1 MKIFIILICI
11 RNIEITDLTDIVLLH
26 VDNLLLIIGDALI
39 TLLKEEENLIIQQFN
54 DLVTEFAQLL
64 EPNQL

>member
-1 MKIFIILICI
+1 MILICI
-11 RNIEITDLTDIVLLH
+11 RNIEITDLTDIVIEH
-26 VDNLLLIIGDALI
+26 VDNMLLIIGDALI